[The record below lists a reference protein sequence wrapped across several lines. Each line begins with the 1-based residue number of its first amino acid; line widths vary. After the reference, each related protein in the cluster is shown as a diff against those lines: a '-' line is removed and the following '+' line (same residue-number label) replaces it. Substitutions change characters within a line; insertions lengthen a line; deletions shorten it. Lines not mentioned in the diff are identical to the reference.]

1 MDRPSYLPPPT
12 RWIIR
17 IHQLTATI
25 SLRRMHA
32 TRLLI
37 HEGTKTGGGFSRH
50 LLVRLPL
57 YVDVHEEWV
66 PPPLGRFSF
75 QRRGGRGFWKQVCRR
90 EMERGLRVGKY
101 RQSGRE
107 HIDND

>member
-37 HEGTKTGGGFSRH
+37 HEGTKTGGAFAAFARKITSLRGRSR
-50 LLVRLPL
+50 RIGPST
-57 YVDVHEEWV
+57 
-66 PPPLGRFSF
+66 LGTFFVSTTRWAWILETGLSE
-75 QRRGGRGFWKQVCRR
+75 GDGAGAASWKV
-90 EMERGLRVGKY
+90 
-101 RQSGRE
+101 
-107 HIDND
+107 